1 MSMCQAIPHRAH
13 ALDLPGSR
21 AFQIMFAVVG
31 LLATRIYI
39 FSELVTML
47 AFVAVLVVF
56 GTSVVLLFLLLQECG
71 RWIARRIL
79 EVAQGVVISRESQ
92 PSAERPLIIRLE
104 KSVPTQTREP
114 LTS

>member
-1 MSMCQAIPHRAH
+1 
-13 ALDLPGSR
+13 
-21 AFQIMFAVVG
+21 MFAVVV